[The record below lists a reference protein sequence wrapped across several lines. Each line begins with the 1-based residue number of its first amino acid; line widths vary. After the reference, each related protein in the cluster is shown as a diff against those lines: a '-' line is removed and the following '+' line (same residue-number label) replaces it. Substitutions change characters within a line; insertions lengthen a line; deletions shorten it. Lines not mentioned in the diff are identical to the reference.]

1 MNERCWITLPTPLVA
16 HILYHVCY
24 TYEKRDT
31 VFHVWR
37 WSRALHVYTAWF
49 RQAFNERN
57 AYLLWCRF
65 LGHARTHICQHVHN
79 KTVTLTFTDKQQSD
93 EKFDMTI
100 PANIPMHNLTGC
112 VPIPVMPA
120 QSVNLQ
126 HVSILWLLRT
136 PRSQNHEHTSFRSIT
151 FAMDASV
158 FFFVI
163 HRDPLNKT
171 CDCKFLQ
178 RETTIAGVVK
188 DVSVGDDNN
197 IIFTFRWGK

>member
-37 WSRALHVYTAWF
+37 WSRALHMYTPWF
-49 RQAFNERN
+49 RAAFHERN
-57 AYLLWCRF
+57 VYLLWCRF

-79 KTVTLTFTDKQQSD
+79 KTVTLTFADRS
-93 EKFDMTI
+93 ESKFDVTI

-112 VPIPVMPA
+112 VPIPVLPTERMNVPHFLYRYW
-120 QSVNLQ
+120 QNT
-126 HVSILWLLRT
+126 T
-136 PRSQNHEHTSFRSIT
+136 PEKNHDHSSFRSIT
-151 FAMDASV
+151 FAMDASL

-163 HRDPLNKT
+163 HRDALDKT
-171 CDCKFLQ
+171 CDCQYTQ
-178 RETTIAGVVK
+178 RDTVIAGVIK
-188 DVSVGDDNN
+188 DVSVSDDNV
-197 IIFTFRWGK
+197 IVFTFKWGK